1 MSHYV
6 GDHVAP
12 TVDSSGGGIGH
23 ILMTRFSHSRLL
35 PKPAIFRPSPPP
47 FPGVL
52 TSRPPSPDRGD
63 SWCRLRLSGHRRRL
77 PTGQTRTEL
86 SATPQAAPL
95 LFLPPLPSEVPAAGG
110 PSLVS

>member
-52 TSRPPSPDRGD
+52 TSRPPPRIAATAGVVSAFRGIVADSPPGRHG
-63 SWCRLRLSGHRRRL
+63 LSSPPRRKQPL
-77 PTGQTRTEL
+77 C
-86 SATPQAAPL
+86 SSSL
-95 LFLPPLPSEVPAAGG
+95 LFPVR
-110 PSLVS
+110 SLQLGAHR